1 MKRLLATL
9 KSRNFQVFQRV
20 FLIFSFVL
28 MLITMVLPPDTS
40 GLPAVFG
47 PSRADAQA
55 VATCPDLVKKA
66 VTTVG
71 GRCSNTAR
79 NSACYGNGSL
89 EVVAQEGVSD
99 LKFSNP
105 GDKAQ
110 LTTIRSLRLGALDAA
125 SQGWGI
131 ALLRLQ
137 ANLPDTVR
145 GQNVTMLLFGDVEIT
160 DAAGDTSTAAA
171 TSLAGT
177 LTSVAPTIDAADT
190 PIAGTSQAGNTL
202 VYATIAARNTDR
214 AATLQGRLAN
224 QEVTKQ
230 ARAASQNPTQQDRA
244 TDQYSTLAAR
254 STSQQST
261 ANARSTVIQST
272 QFARGTVQASTVQ
285 APPKP
290 VVYKPMQAFYFTT
303 GIGEAACKEAPRDG
317 ILVQT
322 PTANTEIKLV
332 MNGVEISLGST
343 AFLQARRSGEMI
355 ISTIEGAAGVT
366 AQGKSVA
373 AVAGTRVRVPM
384 DANLN
389 PAGPPSAPEPYIMA
403 DLEALPLRILPK
415 RITKIPDP
423 LGQIGPGSLVSS
435 SNGEACTP
443 GGVTMGL
450 TNPASQF
457 GVNVVGQYG
466 GERWTVKAGTTATF
480 SVSGSLRIQTY
491 VRNYINLIS
500 SKIIPAQVA
509 EGATFAGSGASSTWT
524 HTFPKDRTF
533 FIGIGMASPG
543 TATLKV
549 SCVDPTGGA
558 GSGGQSGTQ
567 ATATR
572 EAGTKAP

>member
-1 MKRLLATL
+1 MEAAKSMKHLQATKNL
-9 KSRNFQVFQRV
+9 RGLRVFQRV

-28 MLITMVLPPDTS
+28 MVMMMVLPPDTS
-40 GLPAVFG
+40 GLPAGFG
-47 PSRADAQA
+47 PSKADAQA
-55 VATCPDLVKKA
+55 AATCPDLVKKA

-110 LTTIRSLRLGALDAA
+110 LTQLRSLKLGPLDTA
-125 SQGWGI
+125 SQAWGI

-145 GQNVTMLLFGDVEIT
+145 GQNVTMLMFGDVEIT
-160 DAAGDTSTAAA
+160 DAAGNASAAEA

-177 LTSVAPTIDAADT
+177 LTAAAPTIDAADT
-190 PIAGTSQAGNTL
+190 PIAATVQTGRTQ
-202 VYATIAARNTDR
+202 VYATFNAGSTLF
-214 AATLQGRLAN
+214 AATLQNRFDN
-224 QEVTKQ
+224 QEETKQ
-230 ARAASQNPTQQDRA
+230 ARVASQNPTQQDRA
-244 TDQYSTLAAR
+244 TDQYSTLVAR
-254 STSQQST
+254 GTVQQST
-261 ANARSTVIQST
+261 AHARRTALQST
-272 QFARGTVQASTVQ
+272 QFARGTVQAATLQ

-332 MNGVEISLGST
+332 MNGVEITLGST
-343 AFLQARRSGEMI
+343 AFLQAQRSAEMI
-355 ISTIEGAAGVT
+355 ISTIDGVAGVK

-373 AVAGTRVRVPM
+373 AVVGTRVRVPM

-389 PAGPPSAPEPYIMA
+389 PAGPPSPPEPYVMA

-423 LGQIGPGSLVSS
+423 LGNIGPGSLVSKT
-435 SNGEACTP
+435 NGEACTP
-443 GGVTMGL
+443 GGITIGIS
-450 TNPASQF
+450 NPAA
-457 GVNVVGQYG
+457 VGYNDVGEYAG
-466 GERWTVKAGTTATF
+466 GQWKVKAGTTATF
-480 SVSGSLRIQTY
+480 TVSGTLRIQTY
-491 VRNYINLIS
+491 VRNYINLVS
-500 SKIIPAQVA
+500 SQINPAQAA
-509 EGATFAGSGASSTWT
+509 EAATFAGSGPSSTWT

-533 FIGIGMASPG
+533 FVGIGMTSPG

-549 SCVDPTGGA
+549 SCVDPTGGGA
-558 GSGGQSGTQ
+558 TP
-567 ATATR
+567 TATG